1 MKRLWQTIRQF
12 WLRLARLLKIDA
24 APPSEPLPEGAEVL
38 LAVIQDEKESEQ
50 EAALRAL
57 IEMGRPAVPAL
68 IEAARADNPH
78 IRLLAINALSQFD
91 DDTRVVLTLL
101 DALKDREAVVRQAA
115 ARGLGDLGDTVA
127 ILALQSMLRDRD
139 PTVQQAA
146 GSALLRLG
154 EASIPGLIDMLR
166 ERDYR
171 VQNATARVLGQFGV
185 KALPAL
191 IQTLR
196 HRDWYARRG
205 AVKALAQLK
214 DDQAVQQLIE
224 RLGGDPKSVQREIA
238 GALEQIGT
246 PEAVAAVKAWE
257 AQEIVR

>member
-1 MKRLWQTIRQF
+1 MMNRLWQTIKQLWV
-12 WLRLARLLKIDA
+12 WLTRLFNNDTD
-24 APPSEPLPEGAEVL
+24 PPPEPLPEGAEVL
-38 LAVIQDEKESEQ
+38 LALILDGTESDQEFAIQS
-50 EAALRAL
+50 L
-57 IEMGRPAVPAL
+57 IEMGRPAVPIL
-68 IEAARADNPH
+68 IEAAHARTLH
-78 IRLLAINALSQFD
+78 IRLLALNALSQID

-115 ARGLGDLGDTVA
+115 ARGLGNLGDSVA

-139 PTVQQAA
+139 SIVRDAA
-146 GSALLRLG
+146 GAALLKLG

-171 VQNATARVLGQFGV
+171 VQNATAGVLAQFGIQ
-185 KALPAL
+185 ALPAL
-191 IQTLR
+191 IKTLR

-205 AVKALAQLK
+205 AVKALARLE
-214 DDQAVQQLIE
+214 DEQAVQELIE
-224 RLGGDPKSVQREIA
+224 RLGGDQKSVQREIA

-257 AQEIVR
+257 AQEAV